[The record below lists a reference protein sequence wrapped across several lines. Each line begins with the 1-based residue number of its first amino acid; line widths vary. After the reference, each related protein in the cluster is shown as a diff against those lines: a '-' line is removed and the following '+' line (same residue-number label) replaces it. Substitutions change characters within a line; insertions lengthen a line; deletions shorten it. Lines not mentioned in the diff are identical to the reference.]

1 MKKMM
6 MMMDV
11 THLLT
16 MPHAA
21 GKNISPNIGIDQI
34 TTNIDSIYHQTF
46 TCRNEGSR
54 ETYNVTNKG
63 NR

>member
-1 MKKMM
+1 MM

-21 GKNISPNIGIDQI
+21 GKNASFLVLSNLIVCF
-34 TTNIDSIYHQTF
+34 DSLLVLDSYF
-46 TCRNEGSR
+46 
-54 ETYNVTNKG
+54 KG
-63 NR
+63 RA

>member
-1 MKKMM
+1 MMM

-21 GKNISPNIGIDQI
+21 G
-34 TTNIDSIYHQTF
+34 
-46 TCRNEGSR
+46 
-54 ETYNVTNKG
+54 NKG
-63 NR
+63 LNPLAKLNPLNLVKTYDQGICL

>member
-1 MKKMM
+1 MVGWGGWYEGKKSGVIGPKKKM

-21 GKNISPNIGIDQI
+21 GKKGVHTDVAPNIRSKYL
-34 TTNIDSIYHQTF
+34 NCHF
-46 TCRNEGSR
+46 
-54 ETYNVTNKG
+54 
-63 NR
+63 